1 MRISASWEIEEEL
14 LFVFDGKPIQDLSD
28 EELEKARQEVY
39 DLWNWETGEKEDWEL
54 FEAIEREIKKRQTN
68 DVEAELAEALAMNI
82 ADEIDQQI
90 LNSILDLAEEEEK

>member
-28 EELEKARQEVY
+28 EELEKARAEVY
-39 DLWNWETGEKEDWEL
+39 DLWNWETGEEEDWEL

-90 LNSILDLAEEEEK
+90 LNSILDLAEKEEK